1 MKPWPSNATLPA
13 ASARVIKICAA
24 AAARVRA
31 ALKLSTPADQPHS
44 HAVRASV
51 VQTAGRSRRRDVM
64 AQGNAGSRKWSSIN
78 GTTAGAMS
86 RADSIDRRR
95 GLAMRQRASRI
106 SCSRSA
112 PGGGRCTGSSAA
124 SRSPS
129 SH

>member
-1 MKPWPSNATLPA
+1 MT
-13 ASARVIKICAA
+13 SANYQAYR
-24 AAARVRA
+24 AARDLLLELRTDYA
-31 ALKLSTPADQPHS
+31 GACEKFAWPALGEQFSWAHDWF
-44 HAVRASV
+44 
-51 VQTAGRSRRRDVM
+51 DVM